1 VEYYI
6 DSPIRIIMGA
16 RPRYKDFYRRI
27 ICNYTRPPDDVS
39 KDFTA
44 FKMDDIKSLDKP
56 PKAGV
61 LGGVT
66 PARRG
71 LRGTLVPL

>member
-1 VEYYI
+1 
-6 DSPIRIIMGA
+6 MGA
-16 RPRYKDFYRRI
+16 GPRYKDIYRRT

-66 PARRG
+66 PGWGRSG
-71 LRGTLVPL
+71 VQPPLGGVTL